1 MYSSEKN
8 PGFNWKDLVIK
19 VVFVFL
25 FIILLMWL
33 FKKSTPNMTPFYS
46 NVFRENV
53 KYMQDAA
60 ESYYTNERLP
70 KNIGDS
76 AEITLAEMI
85 RKNMILPFVDKDG
98 NECDTNASYVQVV
111 KNKNDYTLRVNL
123 VCPTE
128 KNFVEKTLGCYD
140 YCEDC
145 TEEEKALK
153 EIEYQFKK
161 ATSSTKNVYSC
172 PNGGTLKNGICYV
185 YGSESYKA
193 TEKSTSGEYY
203 CPNGGYLSGNLCY
216 VSKENS
222 YKAYSNSSSGY
233 YTCPNGGEL
242 VGSRCYVTSSG
253 SSYDA
258 KIINYTCPNGGYLS
272 GTMCIKSSGSN
283 YPATPNT
290 SKGDSYAA
298 TPKTDKVRTVI
309 GNATPKTGKS
319 YLNGTYTKK
328 PSGYTCSTSK
338 QYICSSSS
346 NCPGYVTVY
355 TGCYKKATTYS
366 CSSGTLEGTQC
377 VRYTNKTTYSC
388 PRGGS
393 LSGTTCY
400 LNNGKTTYS
409 CPRGGSLSG
418 TMCVFNSSSY
428 YATPDYSCPNGGNLL
443 GSKCYFNGNTTSYN
457 ASYISGASTKYCD
470 NGDKLVGDRCY
481 YTKNESYLANKT
493 EGKKSYECTKGGT
506 FNSNNKTCSVSVLKS
521 QYNATKTTKTS
532 NGYIYKWSTSETLEG
547 WARTGATREVEKKK

>member
-46 NVFRENV
+46 NVFRENI

-128 KNFVEKTLGCYD
+128 KNFVEKTLGCYN

-145 TEEEKALK
+145 TEEEKTAM

-216 VSKENS
+216 VTKENS
-222 YKAYSNSSSGY
+222 YKAYTNSSSGY

-242 VGSRCYVTSSG
+242 VGSKCYVTTSG

-283 YPATPNT
+283 YGAHKSYSCPSGGTLSGSKCIT
-290 SKGDSYAA
+290 SKGTSGSTYGASYSVNGYK
-298 TPKTDKVRTVI
+298 TPQ
-309 GNATPKTGKS
+309 
-319 YLNGTYTKK
+319 NGSGMIYVSTKWE
-328 PSGYTCSTSK
+328 YTCSNTAKCPVK
-338 QYICSSSS
+338 Q
-346 NCPGYVTVY
+346 PVY
-355 TGCYKKATTYS
+355 YYGS
-366 CSSGTLEGTQC
+366 
-377 VRYTNKTTYSC
+377 YSC
-388 PRGGS
+388 PRGGTFNS
-393 LSGTTCY
+393 SNKTCTIAGTSEKSYTAT
-400 LNNGKTTYS
+400 LNKS
-409 CPRGGSLSG
+409 CPNGGTLSG
-418 TMCVFNSSSY
+418 TMCVFSSSSY
-428 YATPDYSCPNGGNLL
+428 YATPDYTCPNGGNLL

-457 ASYISGASTKYCD
+457 ASYRSGASTKYCD

-481 YTKNESYLANKT
+481 YTKNEFYLANKT

-506 FNSNNKTCSVSVLKS
+506 FNSNDKTCSVSVLKS
-521 QYNATKTTKTS
+521 QYNATKTTKTT

-547 WARTGATREVEKKK
+547 WIRTGATREVEKKK

>member
-161 ATSSTKNVYSC
+161 ATSSTKSVYSC

-203 CPNGGYLSGNLCY
+203 CPNGGYLSG
-216 VSKENS
+216 
-222 YKAYSNSSSGY
+222 
-233 YTCPNGGEL
+233 
-242 VGSRCYVTSSG
+242 
-253 SSYDA
+253 
-258 KIINYTCPNGGYLS
+258 
-272 GTMCIKSSGSN
+272 TMCIKSSGSN
-283 YPATPNT
+283 YPATPST

-298 TPKTDKVRTVI
+298 TPKTNKARTVI

-328 PSGYTCSTSK
+328 PSGYTCSTGK

-355 TGCYKKATTYS
+355 TGCYKTTTTYS

-377 VRYTNKTTYSC
+377 VKYTNKTTYSC

-409 CPRGGSLSG
+409 CPNGGTLSG

-443 GSKCYFNGNTTSYN
+443 GSRCYFNGNTTSYN

-470 NGDKLVGDRCY
+470 YGDKLVGDRCY
-481 YTKNESYLANKT
+481 YTKSESYLANKT

-506 FNSNNKTCSVSVLKS
+506 FNSNDKTCSVSVLKS

-547 WARTGATREVEKKK
+547 WTRTGATREVEKKK

>member
-128 KNFVEKTLGCYD
+128 KNFVEKILGCYD

-145 TEEEKALK
+145 TEEEKPLM

-161 ATSSTKNVYSC
+161 ATSSTKSVYSC
-172 PNGGTLKNGICYV
+172 PNGGTL
-185 YGSESYKA
+185 
-193 TEKSTSGEYY
+193 
-203 CPNGGYLSGNLCY
+203 SGNLCY
-216 VSKENS
+216 VTKENS

-242 VGSRCYVTSSG
+242 VGSKCYVTTSG

-258 KIINYTCPNGGYLS
+258 KIINYSCPNGGYLS

-283 YPATPNT
+283 YPATPST
-290 SKGDSYAA
+290 SKGSSYAA

-355 TGCYKKATTYS
+355 TGCYKTTTTYS

-377 VRYTNKTTYSC
+377 VKYTNKTT
-388 PRGGS
+388 
-393 LSGTTCY
+393 
-400 LNNGKTTYS
+400 
-409 CPRGGSLSG
+409 
-418 TMCVFNSSSY
+418 
-428 YATPDYSCPNGGNLL
+428 YSCPNGGNLL
-443 GSKCYFNGNTTSYN
+443 GSRCYFNGNTTSYN

-470 NGDKLVGDRCY
+470 YGDKLVGDRCY
-481 YTKNESYLANKT
+481 YTKSESYLANKT

-506 FNSNNKTCSVSVLKS
+506 FNSNDKTCSVSVLKS

-547 WARTGATREVEKKK
+547 WTRTGATREVEKKK